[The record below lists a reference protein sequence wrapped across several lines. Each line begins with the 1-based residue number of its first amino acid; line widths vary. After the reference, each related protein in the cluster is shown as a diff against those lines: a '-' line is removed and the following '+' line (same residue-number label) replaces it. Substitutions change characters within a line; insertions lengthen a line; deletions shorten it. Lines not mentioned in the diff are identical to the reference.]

1 MNLKKSLTVSMLPTA
16 IMVVSM
22 ISEAFAQPTE
32 ICANAEQTTQIRAA
46 FAKDS
51 PPPPHRAAASLGLP
65 EAVVMSGLDTAR
77 AYGVAGSHFQA
88 VWKMLESWETAVF
101 VVMKGGHVFET
112 HGPIQAGEPSKRSN
126 FFNLHGHADGMS
138 GHLRPDLVSAIYAV
152 SLPGKDETL
161 RGVLFYDQAGEIAF
175 GVYVPGEGDTPPDS
189 LISSFEAT
197 QASIQNLPSICP

>member
-1 MNLKKSLTVSMLPTA
+1 MFLKR
-16 IMVVSM
+16 MV
-22 ISEAFAQPTE
+22 
-32 ICANAEQTTQIRAA
+32 
-46 FAKDS
+46 
-51 PPPPHRAAASLGLP
+51 
-65 EAVVMSGLDTAR
+65 
-77 AYGVAGSHFQA
+77 
-88 VWKMLESWETAVF
+88 
-101 VVMKGGHVFET
+101 
-112 HGPIQAGEPSKRSN
+112 PSKRSN